1 MLGTLDPPA
10 NHIRAYRTAMTRVK
24 PTVYRTTLAPSA
36 TLSRTGR
43 PASHVCACAVC
54 DALLILSQ
62 THALRTVMTATR
74 QTVHHRPAVRNA
86 TRDTMS
92 AFLYETALCLMFV
105 DGCIKHRNSQNIA
118 NCVSSTTCALCNQ
131 GYCGLT
137 CQPHTCIANCN
148 DRDQTN
154 CESNT
159 TCSECNAGFY
169 GATCQPCM

>member
-1 MLGTLDPPA
+1 VYWTAHAARAMLGTLDPPA

-74 QTVHHRPAVRNA
+74 HIAHQTLHVA
-86 TRDTMS
+86 S
-92 AFLYETALCLMFV
+92 EYL
-105 DGCIKHRNSQNIA
+105 
-118 NCVSSTTCALCNQ
+118 VSSSISSRKRAFNVLR
-131 GYCGLT
+131 
-137 CQPHTCIANCN
+137 IAFPAKVQLPRVAFHVSLGTFSMQAKDVSHVAMNV
-148 DRDQTN
+148 
-154 CESNT
+154 
-159 TCSECNAGFY
+159 
-169 GATCQPCM
+169 